1 MTITEAKKFARIKTI
16 KATFIILLLLTV
28 LLLIGEIRGD
38 FANGILF
45 FLEAIINIS
54 TIIFLIVL
62 FGLTYYFAGQAGKE
76 VILEKK
82 NILLVTAKYATLIS
96 LAICLVVMVMGIIRQ
111 KDLSTNGVG
120 QLIKTY
126 FVPLFF
132 KTLIFLGIA
141 WLWATN
147 KMKALQIK

>member
-1 MTITEAKKFARIKTI
+1 MTIKEAKKFARTKTI
-16 KATFIILLLLTV
+16 KATFIILVLLTV
-28 LLLIGEIRGD
+28 LLLVGETSGD

-54 TIIFLIVL
+54 TIVFLIVL
-62 FGLTYYFAGQAGKE
+62 FGLTYYCAGQAGKE

-82 NILLVTAKYATLIS
+82 NILLITAKYATLIS

-111 KDLSTNGVG
+111 KDLSTNGIG

-132 KTLIFLGIA
+132 KTLIFLFIA
-141 WLWATN
+141 WLWSTN
-147 KMKALQIK
+147 KMKVLQIK